1 MVAMNIVAPAT
12 AFSTT
17 GGRRPTESSRRASHN
32 GDPVI
37 GPAEVILILIV
48 AALLFAP
55 EILKALWDSLK

>member
-1 MVAMNIVAPAT
+1 
-12 AFSTT
+12 
-17 GGRRPTESSRRASHN
+17 
-32 GDPVI
+32 VI